1 MSRGFPSDRTEWGY
15 FDKIAED
22 LNEAGRD
29 ILRFDFSG
37 SGESY
42 DDTITVEKE
51 VDDLD
56 SAIRHLEGQGLDSIG
71 LYGHSLGGL
80 VSLRNNGPTVD
91 AMVLTSPVTAATEN
105 YGVQRFG
112 QDPSFTQENGKYVRH
127 MERGPRSEIKID
139 PKIIEERRNVKQEK
153 LTEDIS
159 TPVLIVHGE
168 KDNVVPLEDSRS
180 AVQKLENSKL
190 EVVQDLTHDYDTN
203 LEQVSD
209 AAVDW
214 FNTYLNP

>member
-1 MSRGFPSDRTEWGY
+1 MERTSFPNSRGLELTGDLYKSDSTTGVVMSHGFAGDRTEWGY

-56 SAIRHLEGQGLDSIG
+56 SAIRYLEGQGVGSIG

-80 VSLRNNGPTVD
+80 VSLRNDRPIVD
-91 AMVLTSPVTAATEN
+91 AMVLTSPATAATEN
-105 YGVQRFG
+105 YGVQMFG
-112 QDPSFTQENGKYVRH
+112 QDPSVTRENGRYVKH

-139 PKIIEERRNVKQEK
+139 PKIIEERRNVKTRK
-153 LTEDIS
+153 TD
-159 TPVLIVHGE
+159 
-168 KDNVVPLEDSRS
+168 
-180 AVQKLENSKL
+180 
-190 EVVQDLTHDYDTN
+190 
-203 LEQVSD
+203 
-209 AAVDW
+209 
-214 FNTYLNP
+214 